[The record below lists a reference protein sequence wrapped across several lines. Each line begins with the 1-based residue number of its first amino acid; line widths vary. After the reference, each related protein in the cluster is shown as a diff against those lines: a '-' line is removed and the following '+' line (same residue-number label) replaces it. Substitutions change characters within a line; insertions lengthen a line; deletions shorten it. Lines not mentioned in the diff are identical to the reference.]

1 MIKQFKLLLFIGALL
16 SILMSSCKKDV
27 VMETSN
33 ESQIASNEI
42 KSLVNQVKA
51 WRDSIVSNKA
61 TGSSENNIKSLSLR
75 QNDIV
80 SPVIDWDKAF
90 KNYDTIGKKGIS
102 VPLSYDPITGNYLQV
117 VTSLVKNKITGF
129 IVKTQPDS
137 AYHEIHRNRFDF
149 TNFTGSIIVYDITG
163 KYLNQV
169 NFKQGTPIK
178 VNSISTNKWSQV
190 KTFEGEDLPEVV
202 VIGHRK
208 RSTSYLLIF
217 LNNLKGA
224 PNQEFDPN
232 FDSGGVPIGGVDDD
246 ILEIKNEITDPCLKE
261 LVNNLQNGNKLKN
274 AIGAI
279 LNNVFGTS
287 KKLNITFRQTND
299 LKCDGATPA
308 LGCTTNYSNSNFDI
322 QLDAKALSK
331 FSKERQTITIMHE
344 ILHSYFF
351 TAYFSTRDINQHTRM
366 LNDYVDE
373 MAYSIEDLF
382 QTIKNHHDV
391 SISLCLDNLRSS
403 VGQKSN
409 EINIDTFNSSIDN
422 NLDFKK
428 IGVNSI
434 TYHDLAIQAK
444 WNNRINL
451 ESPLGTESP
460 CIDFQ

>member
-1 MIKQFKLLLFIGALL
+1 MNKQFKLLLFIGALL

-27 VMETSN
+27 VIETSN
-33 ESQIASNEI
+33 ESQIATNEI
-42 KSLVNQVKA
+42 KTLVNQVKA
-51 WRDSIVSNKA
+51 WSDSIVSNKA

-80 SPVIDWDKAF
+80 PPVIDWDKAF

-232 FDSGGVPIGGVDDD
+232 FDSGGVPVGGVDDD
-246 ILEIKNEITDPCLKE
+246 ILEIKNEIADPCLKE
-261 LVNNLQNGNKLKN
+261 LVNNVQNGNKLKN

-279 LNNVFGTS
+279 LNNVFGQSNRYNLIFKENNNLVDKYGYTS
-287 KKLNITFRQTND
+287 NGKTIPLGKGNFEIYLNALNLKK
-299 LKCDGATPA
+299 
-308 LGCTTNYSNSNFDI
+308 YS
-322 QLDAKALSK
+322 Q
-331 FSKERQTITIMHE
+331 ERQT
-344 ILHSYFF
+344 L
-351 TAYFSTRDINQHTRM
+351 
-366 LNDYVDE
+366 
-373 MAYSIEDLF
+373 
-382 QTIKNHHDV
+382 
-391 SISLCLDNLRSS
+391 SL
-403 VGQKSN
+403 
-409 EINIDTFNSSIDN
+409 IHI
-422 NLDFKK
+422 
-428 IGVNSI
+428 
-434 TYHDLAIQAK
+434 
-444 WNNRINL
+444 
-451 ESPLGTESP
+451 
-460 CIDFQ
+460 